1 MCIGPGGQFSCRYVI
16 LMATGHMVQSSLNV
30 QDGVSFFFKMES
42 AQPVPFLRRVYAPQ
56 FFVSSQQ
63 RCGVTDIQAPRG
75 VTALRS
81 WTDNIIALRSQM
93 DRVIALR
100 QISVTALFYLEDSR
114 KIHLR
119 GVRARL
125 SKDAK
130 RRESQRTGERARASF
145 GSSFYMFLSPW
156 ACPV

>member
-1 MCIGPGGQFSCRYVI
+1 
-16 LMATGHMVQSSLNV
+16 MATRHTVQSSLNV
-30 QDGVSFFFKMES
+30 QDGVPFFFKMES
-42 AQPVPFLRRVYAPQ
+42 AQPVPFVRRVYAPQ

-63 RCGVTDIQAPRG
+63 RFGATDIQAPRG
-75 VTALRS
+75 ITALGS
-81 WTDNIIALRSQM
+81 GTDHVIALRSLA

-100 QISVTALFYLEDSR
+100 QISVTALFYLVDSR
-114 KIHLR
+114 EIHLR
-119 GVRARL
+119 GVRARR

-156 ACPV
+156 ACPM